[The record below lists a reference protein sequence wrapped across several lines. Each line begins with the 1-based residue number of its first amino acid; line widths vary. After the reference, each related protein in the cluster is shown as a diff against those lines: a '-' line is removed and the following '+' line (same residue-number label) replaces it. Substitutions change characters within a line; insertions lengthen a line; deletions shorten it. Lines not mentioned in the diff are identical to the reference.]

1 MENMLKMA
9 FFDQNCS
16 LIKVNFGQFFT
27 GLKFAQKIAIFL
39 GEFISLKNR
48 HPLLKVAQLAKNR
61 PIWSP
66 WSECCLSRRNKGCE
80 SQDFI
85 YLASLE
91 S

>member
-66 WSECCLSRRNKGCE
+66 CNYVR
-80 SQDFI
+80 QF
-85 YLASLE
+85 YLQTRPLRC
-91 S
+91 